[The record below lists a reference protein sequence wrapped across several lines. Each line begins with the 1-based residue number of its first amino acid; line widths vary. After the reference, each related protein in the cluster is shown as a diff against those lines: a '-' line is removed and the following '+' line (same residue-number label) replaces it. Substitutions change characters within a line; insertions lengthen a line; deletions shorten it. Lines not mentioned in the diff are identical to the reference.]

1 MKPTHFFSGLSK
13 SPVLLHKCLKSK
25 GYMEFSTVS
34 SSCSF
39 LHMRSSGDS
48 APSDQGRE
56 HQMDIHVLVHVFDA
70 FFKGEIPRCESV
82 GQRVLHI
89 VKSFGIILLKLPEG
103 GGMGEWAIA
112 YEYLFIFSSN
122 PRHTQELFKATKN
135 CLPSESSHNPCF
147 VPLQS

>member
-1 MKPTHFFSGLSK
+1 MLLQSERSWDIPMKPTHFFSGLSK

-89 VKSFGIILLKLPEG
+89 VKSFGIILLKLPPG
-103 GGMGEWAIA
+103 N
-112 YEYLFIFSSN
+112 L
-122 PRHTQELFKATKN
+122 ATV
-135 CLPSESSHNPCF
+135 CLPKSYIQLLALFHLLPAD
-147 VPLQS
+147 